1 MNFKL
6 KVSMGY
12 TEVFVTN
19 PSQLK
24 SIKLTTS
31 LLKLLFFTRVRVSE

>member
-6 KVSMGY
+6 QVRKGY
-12 TEVFVTN
+12 TEVFETN

-24 SIKLTTS
+24 SMNLATA
-31 LLKLLFFTRVRVSE
+31 LLKLLFPRLRVSE